1 MIFGGFSDYKTPHGA
16 NIVLC
21 SRLAEFSNLRHGFS
35 TALGGVSK
43 DCFSSLNLSFNRGD
57 SDEAVSE
64 NFRRFAHAAGL
75 SKNAYAFTH
84 QIHENFVREVSSA
97 DVFAPAPNVTAP
109 ESDGIITKETG
120 VPLLGKN
127 ADCVPILLYAPKA
140 RICAFAHA
148 GWRGTAAKIA
158 ENAVRAMVSLG
169 AESSEIIAA
178 VGPSISPCCFLT
190 HSDVTDA
197 LLPLGS
203 HITEGAISP
212 APDGRSAVDLKRI
225 NGAILDSL
233 GVGEVY
239 VSTECTCCGGE
250 KYFSHRRSGA
260 ARGSM
265 AAVIEM
271 I

>member
-1 MIFGGFSDYKTPHGA
+1 MIFGGFSDYKAPDGA

-21 SRLAEFSNLRHGFS
+21 SRLAEFPDLRHGFS
-35 TALGGVSK
+35 TALGGVSQG
-43 DCFSSLNLSFNRGD
+43 CFSSLNLSFNRGD
-57 SDEAVSE
+57 SDEAVHE
-64 NFRRFAHAAGL
+64 NFRRFALSVGL
-75 SKNAYAFTH
+75 SKNAYAYTH
-84 QIHENFVREVSSA
+84 QIHENYVRTVTSK
-97 DVFAPAPNVTAP
+97 DVFSPDPILSAP
-109 ESDGIITKETG
+109 ESDGIITSERF

-158 ENAVRAMVSLG
+158 AEAVKKMVAFG

-197 LLPLGS
+197 MMPLGEDILEKA
-203 HITEGAISP
+203 ITP

-225 NGAILDSL
+225 NGAILDSC

-239 VSTECTCCGGE
+239 VSTECTCCGKE
-250 KYFSHRRSGA
+250 KYFSHRRNGA

>member
-1 MIFGGFSDYKTPHGA
+1 MVLGGFSDYKAPSGA

-21 SRLAEFSNLRHGFS
+21 NRLSEFSELRHGFS
-35 TALGGVSK
+35 TALGGVSEG
-43 DCFSSLNLSFNRGD
+43 CFSSLNLSFGRGD
-57 SDEAVSE
+57 LDGAVCE
-64 NFRRFAHAAGL
+64 NFRRFALSAGL
-75 SKNAYAFTH
+75 SKNAYAFTRQVH
-84 QIHENFVREVSSA
+84 GNYVRTVSLR
-97 DVFAPAPNVTAP
+97 DVSEPDPCCAPPECDGLVTA
-109 ESDGIITKETG
+109 EAG
-120 VPLLGKN
+120 VPLLGKT

-140 RICAFAHA
+140 HICAFAHA

-158 ENAVRAMVSLG
+158 EKAVLAMVSLG

-197 LLPLGS
+197 MTPLGRDILKNAVS
-203 HITEGAISP
+203 S

-225 NGAILDSL
+225 NGAILESC

-239 VSTECTCCGGE
+239 VSTECTCCGNG
-250 KYFSHRRSGA
+250 KYFSHRKSGP

>member
-1 MIFGGFSDYKTPHGA
+1 MIFGGFSDHTAPHGA
-16 NIVLC
+16 TVVLC
-21 SRLAEFSNLRHGFS
+21 DRLAEFQNLRHGFS
-35 TALGGVSK
+35 TALGGVSEG
-43 DCFSSLNLSFNRGD
+43 CFSSLNLSFNRGD

-64 NFRRFAHAAGL
+64 NFRRFALGCGL
-75 SKNAYAFTH
+75 SKNAYAFTN
-84 QIHENFVREVSSA
+84 QIHENFVRTVSHG
-97 DVFAPAPNVTAP
+97 DVFAPSPDYTAP
-109 ESDGIITKETG
+109 RCDGIVTGETG

-148 GWRGTAAKIA
+148 GWRGTAKAIA
-158 ENAVRAMVSLG
+158 AEAVKKMVQMG
-169 AESSEIIAA
+169 AESAEIIAA

-197 LLPLGS
+197 LKVLGEEILAS
-203 HITEGAISP
+203 SVSP

-225 NGAILDSL
+225 NGAILESA

-239 VSTECTCCGGE
+239 VSTECTCCG
-250 KYFSHRRSGA
+250 KDRYFSHRRTGP

>member
-1 MIFGGFSDYKTPHGA
+1 MIFGGFSDYMAPNGA

-21 SRLAEFSNLRHGFS
+21 NRLAEFEDLRHGFS
-35 TALGGVSK
+35 TALGGVSEG
-43 DCFSSLNLSFNRGD
+43 CFSSLNLSFNRGD
-57 SDEAVSE
+57 SDEAVHE

-84 QIHENFVREVSSA
+84 QIHENFVREVTA
-97 DVFAPAPNVTAP
+97 KDVFAPAPTVTAP

-158 ENAVRAMVSLG
+158 EKAVLKMVSFG
-169 AESSEIIAA
+169 AESREIIAA

-197 LLPLGS
+197 MAPLGYDV
-203 HITEGAISP
+203 INNAVTP

-225 NGAILDSL
+225 NGAILDAS

-239 VSTECTCCGGE
+239 VSEECTCCGGE
-250 KYFSHRRSGA
+250 KYFSHRRNGA